1 MPAIPPLSWD
11 GRIIAVALIGVS
23 YIILAVALV
32 LEYFGINPLVQT
44 LYITIQMAPVK

>member
-11 GRIIAVALIGVS
+11 GRIIAVALIGVG

-32 LEYFGINPLVQT
+32 LEYFGINPT
-44 LYITIQMAPVK
+44 LHHHSDGTC